1 MANNEIKDM
10 LLDLK
15 KGQEKLI
22 NRVDKI
28 EEGQQNMNNRL
39 DKIEEGQQNMNNRLD
54 KISQSVAVIEKDHGE
69 KLQVLLDVVT
79 EHIKKF
85 DSENDRIEKCE
96 ERLCLYYKKRCKSNC
111 R

>member
-10 LLDLK
+10 LFDLK

-22 NRVDKI
+22 NRV
-28 EEGQQNMNNRL
+28 

-96 ERLCLYYKKRCKSNC
+96 ERLDKHDDKFYALNSVVHAY
-111 R
+111 